1 MITPQ
6 QILIGSVVVLVGLF
20 IYFAG
25 NVENPAQLEPGAA
38 INIDTDGSLMSVD
51 LVQLD
56 LNQSQSLTGDPTAQ
70 IKRVEY
76 RINGE
81 NWTSYVL
88 NGSRSVWIPLDPV
101 NVTSFEVMALRGDTL
116 VQYEVFDDR

>member
-6 QILIGSVVVLVGLF
+6 HILIGSVVVLVGLF

-25 NVENPAQLEPGAA
+25 NVADPAQLEPGAA
-38 INIDTDGSLMSVD
+38 INIDSSLMSVD

-56 LNQSQSLTGDPTAQ
+56 LNQSHSLTGDPTAQ

-81 NWTSYVL
+81 NWTSHIL

-101 NVTSFEVMALRGDTL
+101 NTTSFEVMALRGDTL
-116 VQYEVFDDR
+116 VQYEVFE

>member
-1 MITPQ
+1 MINPQ
-6 QILIGSVVVLVGLF
+6 HILICGAVVLVGLL

-25 NVENPAQLEPGAA
+25 NVADPAQLEPGAA
-38 INIDTDGSLMSVD
+38 INIDGSLMSVD
-51 LVQLD
+51 LVKLN
-56 LNQSQSLTGDPTAQ
+56 LNQNQCLTGDPTAQ

-116 VQYEVFDDR
+116 VQYEVFNDR

>member
-6 QILIGSVVVLVGLF
+6 HILIGCVVVLAGLF
-20 IYFAG
+20 IYFAA
-25 NVENPAQLEPGAA
+25 NVDDPAQLEPGAA
-38 INIDTDGSLMSVD
+38 INIEGSHMAVD
-51 LVQLD
+51 LVKLD
-56 LNQSQSLTGDPTAQ
+56 LNQSQCLTGDTSAK

-76 RINGE
+76 RINGA

-88 NGSRSVWIPLDPV
+88 NGSSSVWIPLDPG

-116 VQYEVFDDR
+116 VKYEVFE